1 MKTLPIITLIV
12 ISAAALSAQP
22 ADNVAAPERLRLILD
37 EIKDAAS
44 SAIVIKLQ
52 ESTMTRN
59 AEAYREGSN
68 NYIRYN
74 PAFVRDFE
82 RNAQTKWAVYSL
94 LSHEL
99 GHLIL
104 GHDLNERNAGTRQ
117 ELELNADNFAGRI
130 LNTLGA
136 TREEALA
143 GFRNMNQDLSGGIY
157 PAAID
162 REYEVSDG
170 WDAQED
176 YWKSKGQ
183 HPRDA
188 ALRFEP
194 RLGGV
199 ISSNWAKNAQAVIKG
214 SRMEINYK
222 VAPNKKIPSYRPF
235 LLVDPHS
242 SLVPE
247 TLDWVGDSTQPGN
260 RTVIWY
266 FERDGYKREQVVRP
280 DELGIGS
287 FAPKYVPRK
296 PKGWVMPLQIA
307 GFVGGLAAAGI
318 GYSQEKDAYS
328 TYKNTYL
335 AQANPNA
342 SVYEGTTRTAVYN
355 TANDKHKKAQYLL
368 WSGIGVATGSLVTY
382 LVSTLPKAKRAK
394 KVLLYPKP

>member
-1 MKTLPIITLIV
+1 MKTLPIIALIV
-12 ISAAALSAQP
+12 ISAAALRAQP
-22 ADNVAAPERLRLILD
+22 ADQVAAPERLRLILD

-104 GHDLNERNAGTRQ
+104 GHDLNERNAKVRQ

-143 GFRNMNQDLSGGIY
+143 GFRNMNQDLSGGVY

-170 WDAQED
+170 CAGRLLEKQ
-176 YWKSKGQ
+176 
-183 HPRDA
+183 RA
-188 ALRFEP
+188 AP
-194 RLGGV
+194 AGC
-199 ISSNWAKNAQAVIKG
+199 
-214 SRMEINYK
+214 
-222 VAPNKKIPSYRPF
+222 
-235 LLVDPHS
+235 
-242 SLVPE
+242 
-247 TLDWVGDSTQPGN
+247 
-260 RTVIWY
+260 
-266 FERDGYKREQVVRP
+266 
-280 DELGIGS
+280 GI
-287 FAPKYVPRK
+287 A
-296 PKGWVMPLQIA
+296 LQ
-307 GFVGGLAAAGI
+307 AAARRCHFVQLGQKCPG
-318 GYSQEKDAYS
+318 GY
-328 TYKNTYL
+328 
-335 AQANPNA
+335 
-342 SVYEGTTRTAVYN
+342 
-355 TANDKHKKAQYLL
+355 
-368 WSGIGVATGSLVTY
+368 
-382 LVSTLPKAKRAK
+382 
-394 KVLLYPKP
+394 